1 MMTTPSTPPA
11 ALVWRN
17 RALAPI
23 ALATM
28 IAGLGFY
35 VPVSALFLQGR
46 GLSLGDI
53 FLLESILVASILVAE
68 VPAGLISDRI
78 DRRWVVMSGFVLHA
92 IAEILFAGGTTFFMF
107 AMSFMVSGF
116 GIAMLTGAQDAYIY
130 DSMGEDADSQS
141 VGVWGHLSA
150 LQLISGVIGAI
161 IGGYLAS
168 IDISWPALAAAITA
182 AAAAVVAFFIPSQR
196 PVQDAD
202 ADAETAFAA
211 LGIGIR
217 LLFTSPILLYVAVAS
232 SASFVLFNSAFTLNQ
247 PLFEGTQ
254 IPVALWGVIGALAQL
269 CAAGYNHFAG
279 SIEKRIG
286 RKYALLFAMG
296 YGAGGFFLMATPHPV
311 AVVFGFVLVVL
322 GMNARGPITMAV
334 ANRVIP
340 RARRATVL
348 NVASS
353 VGSIVGIVV
362 NPLIGWGAD
371 ASPALTVIAIGAV
384 LLVMMLTWIPVANR
398 FLPGP
403 GEEDHEEDRPVP
415 EDAGEAP

>member
-1 MMTTPSTPPA
+1 MTTPNTPPA
-11 ALVWRN
+11 AIVWRN
-17 RALAPI
+17 RSLAPI
-23 ALATM
+23 ALATA

-53 FLLESILVASILVAE
+53 FILESILVASILVAE
-68 VPAGLISDRI
+68 VPAGLISDRL
-78 DRRWVVMSGFVLHA
+78 DRRWVIIGGFVFHA
-92 IAEILFAGGTTFFMF
+92 IAETLFAGGTTFLMF
-107 AMSFMVSGF
+107 AVSFMISGF
-116 GIAMLTGAQDAYIY
+116 GIAMLTGVQDAYIY
-130 DSMGEDADSQS
+130 DSMGEEADARS

-150 LQLISGVIGAI
+150 LQLISGVIASVV
-161 IGGYLAS
+161 GGYLAS
-168 IDISWPALAAAITA
+168 IDISWPAIAAAIA
-182 AAAAVVAFFIPSQR
+182 AGIAAVVALFIPSQR
-196 PVQDAD
+196 PDPNPD
-202 ADAETAFAA
+202 GTAESPLAA
-211 LGIGIR
+211 LSIGIR

-232 SASFVLFNSAFTLNQ
+232 SASFVIFNSAFTLNQ
-247 PLFEGTQ
+247 PLFENAQ
-254 IPVALWGVIGALAQL
+254 IPVAIWGLIGAAAQL

-353 VGSIVGIVV
+353 IGSIVGIIV

-371 ASPALTVIAIGAV
+371 VSPAMTVIAIGAV
-384 LLVMMLTWIPVANR
+384 LLALMLTWIPVANR

-403 GEEDHEEDRPVP
+403 REGETTQGQPAP
-415 EDAGEAP
+415 EDVDGAP